1 MPACA
6 MIFCKRSMAPLSTS
20 LGRLTPVPTL
30 PATRVCTG
38 QRMRRAVYRRLFEDE
53 SLSARRLKALAWI
66 SSGAHGRDEHY
77 SPGKPAE
84 KTLGGSPAGD
94 QNSTHHQGRNVG
106 TVLEVRARD
115 GSAGKES
122 SSMIRDSQPFPAR

>member
-94 QNSTHHQGRNVG
+94 QNSTHHQGR
-106 TVLEVRARD
+106 TL
-115 GSAGKES
+115 SQS
-122 SSMIRDSQPFPAR
+122 SNSGGRIGREGIEFND